1 MADNSWVD
9 PQDFNANSRLRASDA
24 DRDTAAA
31 VINNALAEGRLTP
44 EEHSQRLDSIFSAKT
59 HAELVPLLDD
69 LPATRGVRQEIARP
83 QYADVDVSPVP
94 RSKRRLIA
102 ILSGFS
108 RKGAWRP
115 DPVMTIVTVLGGADL
130 DFRDAILPGKEMV
143 LRITAVLG
151 GLQITVPP
159 EMQVIDNTA
168 AILGGSDVTGE
179 SAEALTP
186 DSPLLRIEGVC
197 VLGGMSVERKSRAAP
212 NELRRG
218 KGVNVSLEAGGPLP
232 IARIK
237 PTDRDD

>member
-1 MADNSWVD
+1 
-9 PQDFNANSRLRASDA
+9 
-24 DRDTAAA
+24 
-31 VINNALAEGRLTP
+31 
-44 EEHSQRLDSIFSAKT
+44 
-59 HAELVPLLDD
+59 
-69 LPATRGVRQEIARP
+69 
-83 QYADVDVSPVP
+83 
-94 RSKRRLIA
+94 
-102 ILSGFS
+102 
-108 RKGAWRP
+108 
-115 DPVMTIVTVLGGADL
+115 
-130 DFRDAILPGKEMV
+130 
-143 LRITAVLG
+143 
-151 GLQITVPP
+151 
-159 EMQVIDNTA
+159 MQVIDNTA